1 MQASK
6 SLYVSFR
13 NFINNKEKLVL
24 DFLREQV
31 VIWKYVY
38 TCAIREKD
46 QRLCEDDPEM
56 GPAWDF
62 AC

>member
-1 MQASK
+1 MGA
-6 SLYVSFR
+6 LV
-13 NFINNKEKLVL
+13 KEKHRWKKEPKLAL

-38 TCAIREKD
+38 TCSIREKD

-56 GPAWDF
+56 GPACDF